1 MRLGPG
7 ERSGVASGA
16 TSPAGLRLVCLLAN
30 HRAARVCGC
39 PARREHHTS
48 SSEDSWLHPH
58 PRRSPLRAG
67 SGGSGSLKEMP
78 IVQFPSYMV
87 KVKSPYAQH
96 HEAYTAYE
104 VEVRKALAAEDV
116 SFNICKFE
124 AAATKWVGTIKHA
137 LPVKSLPISRM
148 SDSIVDPCNASCN
161 AFEKHLPPLPGVPKD
176 EVKTPADL
184 KVLFAEEIV
193 TLASLLDKEFF
204 VSMMRS
210 AGNGKFGLALY
221 PTAMAWVWALLKLDF
236 DPEGTP
242 FAEDRT
248 KHLQEQDRFSDKS
261 KKLSMQMCR
270 EIVRKEGGDEAA
282 EMWYKSIC
290 ATLGIDA

>member
-1 MRLGPG
+1 M
-7 ERSGVASGA
+7 ASTA
-16 TSPAGLRLVCLLAN
+16 PPKKRP
-30 HRAARVCGC
+30 RAA
-39 PARREHHTS
+39 
-48 SSEDSWLHPH
+48 
-58 PRRSPLRAG
+58 

-78 IVQFPSYMV
+78 VVQFPPYMV
-87 KVKSPYAQH
+87 NVKSPYAQH

-124 AAATKWVGTIKHA
+124 KAATKWVETIDHA

-161 AFEKHLPPLPGVPKD
+161 LFEKHLPPLPGVPKD
-176 EVKTPADL
+176 DGKTPVDL
-184 KVLFAEEIV
+184 QVLFAEEIV

-210 AGNGKFGLALY
+210 AGNGTFGKALY
-221 PTAMAWVWALLKLDF
+221 STATAWVWALLKLDF

-242 FAEDRT
+242 YAEDKT
-248 KHLQEQDRFSDKS
+248 KHLQEQDRFSDKN
-261 KKLSMQMCR
+261 KKLNMQMCR
-270 EIVRKEGGDEAA
+270 EIVRKEAGDEAA
-282 EMWYKSIC
+282 EMWYNHMC
-290 ATLGIDA
+290 ANLGIDA

>member
-1 MRLGPG
+1 M
-7 ERSGVASGA
+7 ASTA
-16 TSPAGLRLVCLLAN
+16 PPKKR
-30 HRAARVCGC
+30 
-39 PARREHHTS
+39 P
-48 SSEDSWLHPH
+48 
-58 PRRSPLRAG
+58 RAG

-78 IVQFPSYMV
+78 IVQFPPYMV
-87 KVKSPYAQH
+87 NVKSPYAQH

-124 AAATKWVGTIKHA
+124 KAATKWVETIDHA

-161 AFEKHLPPLPGVPKD
+161 LFEKHLPPLPGVPKD
-176 EVKTPADL
+176 DGKTPVDL
-184 KVLFAEEIV
+184 QVLFAEEIV

-210 AGNGKFGLALY
+210 AGNGTFGKALY
-221 PTAMAWVWALLKLDF
+221 STATAWVWALLKLDF

-242 FAEDRT
+242 FAEDKT
-248 KHLQEQDRFSDKS
+248 KHFQEQDRFLDKN
-261 KKLSMQMCR
+261 KKLTNKICR
-270 EIVRKEGGDEAA
+270 EIIRKEFGDAGVAIYDESHSSVAA
-282 EMWYKSIC
+282 LYASG
-290 ATLGIDA
+290 LPGIDA